1 MKKYL
6 GFCVAIAFS
15 AAYDGAQTTQ
25 EPNNETAVTE
35 TASLKGQQLI
45 AASDCLC

>member
-6 GFCVAIAFS
+6 GFCVAIAFL
-15 AAYDGAQTTQ
+15 AACGGAQTTQ
-25 EPNNETAVTE
+25 KPINETSVTE

-45 AASDCLC
+45 AASDCLS